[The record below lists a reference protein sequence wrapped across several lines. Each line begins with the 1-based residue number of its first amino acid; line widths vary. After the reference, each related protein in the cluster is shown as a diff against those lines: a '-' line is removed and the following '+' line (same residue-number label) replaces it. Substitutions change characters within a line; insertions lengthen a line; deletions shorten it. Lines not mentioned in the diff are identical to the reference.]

1 MKNILFFLLL
11 LTSTFCNGQD
21 RIAVKTITIQS
32 TLSFQSKNE
41 LPKVIALKKEFEE
54 SAKKINQFILEE
66 YQIEDY
72 QLKKDEDFRYS
83 GSTFQYQIDDNYLF
97 LKTAGGYL
105 GAYPSEGE
113 NEYVFEIKTG
123 EIVDSESLPFQAL
136 FTLNGYLDFVDK
148 YWLKDIQKEFA
159 ISTSDCEGSPPFC
172 SYYDIESYEV
182 TSNKLSFSISN
193 SCYPHAMLA
202 CSPVLNKTISKEILK
217 PYLSDLG
224 YRLLFKE
231 NYTSKKGIEKFLMN
245 QKEKL
250 NYENN
255 IYFFGKMNNSYPISM
270 ALTLS
275 KNDNTVIGYYY
286 YDKKKQKIKLIGK
299 YSKDTIELSEYTNNQ
314 NTGNFILK
322 FEREYN
328 DDGIMIFEPNQPD
341 KYLTGKWFNDKS
353 KYKIKFTT
361 VKFNRFD

>member
-1 MKNILFFLLL
+1 MKNILLILLL
-11 LTSTFCNGQD
+11 STPILCNSQNK
-21 RIAVKTITIQS
+21 IVVKTITIQS

-41 LPKVIALKKEFEE
+41 LPKIEALKKEFES

-72 QLKKDEDFRYS
+72 QLKKDEDFRFS

-97 LKTAGGYL
+97 LKTASSYL

-136 FTLNGYLDFVDK
+136 FTLNGYLDFIDK

-159 ISTSDCEGSPPFC
+159 ISTSDCEGTPPFC
-172 SYYDIESYEV
+172 SYYDIENYEV
-182 TSNKLSFSISN
+182 IANKLSFSISN
-193 SCYPHAMLA
+193 ACYPHAMLA
-202 CSPVLNKTISKEILK
+202 CSPALNKSISKEILK

-231 NYTSKKGIEKFLMN
+231 NYTSKNRIEKFLIN
-245 QKEKL
+245 LKEKP
-250 NYENN
+250 NCENN
-255 IYFFGKMNNSYPISM
+255 IYLFGKINNSYPISM

-275 KNDNTVIGYYY
+275 KKDNTVIGFYY
-286 YDKKKQKIKLIGK
+286 YDKKKQKIKLRGK
-299 YSKDTIELSEYTNNQ
+299 YSKNTIELSEYTNNQ
-314 NTGNFILK
+314 NTGNLVLK
-322 FEREYN
+322 FESEYN

-341 KYLTGKWFNDKS
+341 KYLIGKWFNDMS

-361 VKFNRFD
+361 VKFNRFN